1 MLKFPMQGYIIN
13 LNRVKDEDLI
23 VTILTQNSI
32 KTVYRFYGARHST
45 IHLGYKIDF
54 EAIPSLKSS
63 LPQLRSIM
71 HLGTSW
77 NNQRERMLIWQPFIR
92 LFYTHLKDIAT
103 IDPFYFDLLEACSA
117 ILQKQ
122 NPKRVAIEAYIKL
135 LAYEGRLHD
144 DFICFNCE
152 EPIEED
158 LTLIRGFL
166 PAHKTCAWNQ
176 TFDLLHVRQLFEEQ
190 STIALDDEQI
200 DVLWKIL
207 LEGF

>member
-1 MLKFPMQGYIIN
+1 MQGYIIN

-23 VTILTQNSI
+23 VTILTHSSI
-32 KTVYRFYGARHST
+32 KIVYRFYGARHST

-54 EAIPSLKSS
+54 EVIPSLKSS
-63 LPQLRSIM
+63 IPQLRSIM

-77 NNQRERMLIWQPFIR
+77 NVYRERMLIWQPFIR

-103 IDPFYFDLLEACSA
+103 IDNFYFDLLEECSA
-117 ILQKQ
+117 IWHKQ
-122 NPKRVAIEAYIKL
+122 NPKRIAIEAYIKL
-135 LAYEGRLHD
+135 LAFEGRLHD
-144 DFICFNCE
+144 DFICFNCDE
-152 EPIEED
+152 EISSD

-176 TFDLLHVRQLFEEQ
+176 TFELLDVKQLFEEQ
-190 STIALDDEQI
+190 STIALNDEQI

>member
-13 LNRVKDEDLI
+13 ITRVKDEDLI

-54 EAIPSLKSS
+54 EAISSLKSS
-63 LPQLRSIM
+63 LPQLRSIL
-71 HLGTSW
+71 HLGNTW
-77 NNQRERMLIWQPFIR
+77 NMDRERMLIWQPFMR
-92 LFYTHLKDIAT
+92 LFYQHLKDIAV
-103 IDPFYFDLLEACSA
+103 IDSFYFDLLESCAL
-117 ILQKQ
+117 IWHKQ
-122 NPKRVAIEAYIKL
+122 NPKRIVIEAYIKL

-144 DFICFNCE
+144 DFICFNCDE
-152 EPIEED
+152 SIESD
-158 LTLIRGFL
+158 LTLVRGFL

-176 TFDLLHVRQLFEEQ
+176 TFDLLHVKKLFEEQ
-190 STIALDDEQI
+190 STIDLDNEQI
-200 DVLWKIL
+200 EVLWKIV

>member
-13 LNRVKDEDLI
+13 LNRIKDEDLI

-54 EAIPSLKSS
+54 EAVPSLKST

-71 HLGTSW
+71 HLGTAW
-77 NNQRERMLIWQPFIR
+77 NTHRERMLIWQPFIR
-92 LFYTHLKDIAT
+92 LFYTHLKDIGT
-103 IDPFYFDLLEACSA
+103 IDTFYFDLLESSA
-117 ILQKQ
+117 TIWQKQ
-122 NPKRVAIEAYIKL
+122 NPKRIAIEAYVKL
-135 LAYEGRLHD
+135 LRHEGRLHD

-152 EPIEED
+152 EEIDHE

-166 PAHKTCAWNQ
+166 PAHKSCAWNQ
-176 TFDLLHVRQLFEEQ
+176 TFELLHVKQLFEEG
-190 STIALDDEQI
+190 STIALDDDQI